1 VPPTA
6 AQQEAQAVVARPG
19 SEPSLLIPAILAGL
33 ALLGAAGAGGSALLG
48 TRSARFAGV
57 GQAWREAAFRARG
70 TWGDFTDWM
79 RLGR

>member
-1 VPPTA
+1 
-6 AQQEAQAVVARPG
+6 VVSRPG
-19 SEPSLLIPAILAGL
+19 KDPSLLVPAILAGL

-48 TRSARFAGV
+48 ARSPRFAGV
-57 GQAWREAAFRARG
+57 GHAWREAAFRASS